1 MLFWKERTRAQLMS
15 TAIHEAG
22 HAVIGRRLGLGG
34 GAATIAPDHV
44 DDTFGHTIVAYEL
57 AEGRRWRSEAAV
69 RRARIIACMA
79 GGEAERIL
87 LGVEPNGDGRDRKEI
102 EFMAEFLSGVDWEPL
117 ELRLRRMARMLVRR
131 HQVRIARTASV
142 LRALRTVDARALDA
156 LARMPNRRLI
166 TR

>member
-22 HAVIGRRLGLGG
+22 HAVVGRRLGLGG

-44 DDTFGHTIVAYEL
+44 DATFGHAVTAYEL
-57 AEGRRWRSEAAV
+57 AEGRRWRGEGAV
-69 RRARIIACMA
+69 WRARIIACMA
-79 GGEAERIL
+79 GGEAEKIL
-87 LGVEPNGDGRDRKEI
+87 LGIEPNGDGRDRKEI
-102 EFMAEFLSGVDWEPL
+102 EFMAEFLSGTDWEQL

-131 HQVRIARTASV
+131 HEVRIRRAANV
-142 LRALRTVDARALDA
+142 LRALRTVDAQMLDT
-156 LARMPNRRLI
+156 LSRMPARWVT